1 MAAMV
6 KQTLSQMLQAAPTS
20 AMGLGAR
27 SADGAGTSETSFSN
41 TLERK
46 MSEPERPREASAQSS
61 QNTQQTKENQPVRD
75 KTPEPKTADRN
86 DTAQNAAPA
95 DTPRESAAAKPAE
108 KDPAKA
114 DGATDQVSDAPQAKD
129 TDATTAA
136 DAAAATT
143 PDMVAATPAVL
154 AATPANDA
162 AAAKAANA
170 AAVTAAPASA
180 QAGVAT
186 DKTQKAA
193 DVVTANAIDTA
204 KQHRGELGGKGGDAK
219 ADLNGSQARAAELDA
234 AQNGKASVARDNVTS
249 FAAQLDSRMS
259 TTTGKP
265 TDALQLTPGSS
276 APGAGV
282 NPALAANLPNQA
294 TTAAA
299 AARPVLPT
307 HLATPVDSAD
317 WPDAVGNRVVW
328 MSGRDESRAELILT
342 PPNLGKLEI
351 SLTVTGD
358 TTTAHFTAATP
369 AAREALEQAMPRLRE
384 MLEQAGVTLAD
395 SNVNTAPQDQPGERG
410 NGRHFAGGRATAGGE
425 MMIENVGTSAGR
437 WIAHG
442 EGMID
447 TFA

>member
-27 SADGAGTSETSFSN
+27 SADGAGASETSFSN

-46 MSEPERPREASAQSS
+46 MSEPERPHESS
-61 QNTQQTKENQPVRD
+61 QNTQQSRENQPVRD
-75 KTPEPKTADRN
+75 KTPEPKATERN
-86 DTAQNAAPA
+86 DTAQNAAPT
-95 DTPRESAAAKPAE
+95 DTARESKDAKPAE

-114 DGATDQVSDAPQAKD
+114 DAASGQASNTPQATDPD
-129 TDATTAA
+129 TTPAA
-136 DAAAATT
+136 DAAAAAT
-143 PDMVAATPAVL
+143 PDTVAATPAVL

-162 AAAKAANA
+162 ATAKAANA
-170 AAVTAAPASA
+170 AALTAA
-180 QAGVAT
+180 QAAGQGGVTT

-193 DVVTANAIDTA
+193 DVVTANAIDAA
-204 KQHRGELGGKGGDAK
+204 KQNRGEPGAKSGDAK

-234 AQNGKASVARDNVTS
+234 AQTGKANVARDTPAS

-259 TTTGKP
+259 ATTGKP

-276 APGAGV
+276 TPGAGV
-282 NPALAANLPNQA
+282 NPALAAHLPNQA
-294 TTAAA
+294 TPAATAT
-299 AARPVLPT
+299 RPVLPT
-307 HLATPVDSAD
+307 HLATPVDSPD

-410 NGRHFAGGRATAGGE
+410 HGRHFAGGRATAGGE
-425 MMIENVGTSAGR
+425 MMIENVGTSGGR
-437 WIAHG
+437 WIARG

>member
-1 MAAMV
+1 
-6 KQTLSQMLQAAPTS
+6 
-20 AMGLGAR
+20 
-27 SADGAGTSETSFSN
+27 
-41 TLERK
+41 
-46 MSEPERPREASAQSS
+46 
-61 QNTQQTKENQPVRD
+61 
-75 KTPEPKTADRN
+75 
-86 DTAQNAAPA
+86 
-95 DTPRESAAAKPAE
+95 
-108 KDPAKA
+108 
-114 DGATDQVSDAPQAKD
+114 
-129 TDATTAA
+129 
-136 DAAAATT
+136 
-143 PDMVAATPAVL
+143 VL

-170 AAVTAAPASA
+170 AALAAAQAGA

-193 DVVTANAIDTA
+193 DVVAANTIDTA
-204 KQHRGELGGKGGDAK
+204 KQNRGELGGKGGDAK

-234 AQNGKASVARDNVTS
+234 AQTGKASVARDNVTS

-259 TTTGKP
+259 PPTGKP

-276 APGAGV
+276 TPGAGV
-282 NPALAANLPNQA
+282 NPALAAHLPNQA
-294 TTAAA
+294 TTAAT

-410 NGRHFAGGRATAGGE
+410 QGRHFAGGRATAGGE

-437 WIAHG
+437 WIARG